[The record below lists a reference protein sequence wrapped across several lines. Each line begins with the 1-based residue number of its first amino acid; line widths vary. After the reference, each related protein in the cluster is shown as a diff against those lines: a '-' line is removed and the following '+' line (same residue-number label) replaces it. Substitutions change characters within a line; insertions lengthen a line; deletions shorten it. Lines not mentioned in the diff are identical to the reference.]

1 MSQTP
6 HASAPSPAAAPVHHL
21 AQINVGFL
29 KEPLDHASMAGFV
42 ELLDPIN
49 ALADRSPG
57 FVWRLVGE
65 GEPDATRM
73 RPFGDDLLINFS
85 VWESVD
91 ALWDFTYRTEH
102 LELLRR
108 RRSWFERFSGAHL
121 ALWWIPAGTV
131 PSLEEGERR
140 LETLRA
146 KGPSAEAFTLRDR
159 FDPPATPQF
168 PHS

>member
-1 MSQTP
+1 MS
-6 HASAPSPAAAPVHHL
+6 HPSPNPEKPSHHL
-21 AQINVGFL
+21 AQINIGLL
-29 KEPLDHASMAGFV
+29 KAPLDQPSMSEFV

-49 ALADRSPG
+49 AKADRSPG
-57 FVWRLVGE
+57 FVWRLAEE
-65 GEPDATRM
+65 GEPDATRL
-73 RPFGDDLLINFS
+73 RPFGEDLLINLS
-85 VWESVD
+85 VWKSVG

-108 RRSWFERFSGAHL
+108 RRTWFDRLSGAHL

-131 PSLEEGERR
+131 PTLEEGGER
-140 LETLRA
+140 LETLRT
-146 KGPSAEAFTLRDR
+146 KGPSAEAFTLRDS

>member
-1 MSQTP
+1 MSQPPRTP
-6 HASAPSPAAAPVHHL
+6 APPPAPQHHL
-21 AQINVGFL
+21 AQINVGSL
-29 KEPLDHASMAGFV
+29 RAPLDHASMAEFV
-42 ELLDPIN
+42 ELLAPIN
-49 ALADRSPG
+49 DLADRSPG

-73 RPFGDDLLINFS
+73 RPFGDDLLINLS
-85 VWESVD
+85 VWES
-91 ALWDFTYRTEH
+91 AESLWDFTYRSDH

-108 RRSWFERFSGAHL
+108 RRSWFERFSAAHL

-131 PSLEEGERR
+131 PSLEEGGRR

-159 FDPPATPQF
+159 FGPPATPRF

>member
-1 MSQTP
+1 MSQPPHTP
-6 HASAPSPAAAPVHHL
+6 VPPPAPSHHL

-29 KEPLDHASMAGFV
+29 KAPLDHASMAEFV

-65 GEPDATRM
+65 GESDATRM
-73 RPFGDDLLINFS
+73 RPLGDDLLINLS
-85 VWESVD
+85 VWESVES
-91 ALWDFTYRTEH
+91 LWDFTYQTEH

-131 PSLEEGERR
+131 PTPEEGERR
-140 LETLRA
+140 LETLHT
-146 KGPSAEAFTLRDR
+146 KGPSAEAFTLRNR
-159 FDPPATPQF
+159 FGPPATPRF
-168 PHS
+168 SHS